1 MKNRHVRDK
10 LSVYIDGRLSEKEVS
25 AVKDHLDLCPEC
37 RKDYEEMVKIIGHM
51 NQMERLETPDAF
63 VEKVHTRIDKRSS
76 LQRLVKGLFY
86 PLKIKVPLELAGVAA
101 AALLVIYIVGIRG
114 KQHIYE
120 LAYVQRYQIPDVL
133 QEQTVETGIEVEE
146 AISIPDEAA
155 PQRKKADP
163 EFKQEEEKG
172 GKRDKRSELKVAV
185 TKDKTQTVAFAP
197 TEKGTE
203 KQVQLE
209 DAIQSSKMVEED
221 VEPESEPQEEEVER
235 KARISADAPRIA
247 KAPSAFGDQKKEA
260 PRVIKAQGRE
270 KRGLEITDKEKG
282 VTEKELFEAPPPIE
296 KSLEEILVALGGEIV
311 ESEYNKDT
319 QLLESLV
326 IEIPAE
332 RFQKLIQALEGRGDI
347 QEPYPV
353 IQEKGKDTIR
363 VRIRVRKML

>member
-10 LSVYIDGRLSEKEVS
+10 LSVYIDGMLSEKEVS

-51 NQMERLETPDAF
+51 NQMERLETPDTF
-63 VEKVHTRIDKRSS
+63 VEKVHTRIEKRSS
-76 LQRLVKGLFY
+76 LQRLVEGLFY

-120 LAYVQRYQIPDVL
+120 LAYVQRSQTPAVL
-133 QEQTVETGIEVEE
+133 QEETVETGIEVEE
-146 AISIPDEAA
+146 AISVIEEAA
-155 PQRKKADP
+155 PQRKKAEP
-163 EFKQEEEKG
+163 EFKHEEEKG
-172 GKRDKRSELKVAV
+172 GKRDKRSELQIAV
-185 TKDKTQTVAFAP
+185 TKDKKETAAFTP
-197 TEKGTE
+197 KEKGIE
-203 KQVQLE
+203 KQVQVE
-209 DAIQSSKMVEED
+209 DAIPSSKMVEED
-221 VEPESEPQEEEVER
+221 IEPESEPQEEKIER
-235 KARISADAPRIA
+235 KARSIADAPRV
-247 KAPSAFGDQKKEA
+247 KAPSAVGKQKKGAPGVIEA
-260 PRVIKAQGRE
+260 QKRE
-270 KRGLEITDKEKG
+270 KRGLEITDKEQG
-282 VTEKELFEAPPPIE
+282 ETEKELFAAPPPRE

-332 RFQKLIQALEGRGDI
+332 RFQMLIQALEGRGDI